1 MTFYFIKCN
10 YFCSYFLHKNE
21 KLFTFAMCLVTL
33 RHFLSDQTEINVIPI
48 LREHDILKLFSVILT

>member
-48 LREHDILKLFSVILT
+48 L